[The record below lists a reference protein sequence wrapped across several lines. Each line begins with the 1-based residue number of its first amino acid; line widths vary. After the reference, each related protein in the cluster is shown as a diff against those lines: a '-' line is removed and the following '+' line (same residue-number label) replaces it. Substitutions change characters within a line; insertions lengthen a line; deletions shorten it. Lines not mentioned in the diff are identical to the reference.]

1 MKSHKKEIITVA
13 ILMAAAVV
21 IFAGILKPEATQTKK
36 CSLIIF
42 QRSGITPM
50 ISGLR

>member
-21 IFAGILKPEATQTKK
+21 IFAGILKPEATQNKK
-36 CSLIIF
+36 MLPHLYSKD
-42 QRSGITPM
+42 
-50 ISGLR
+50 

>member
-21 IFAGILKPEATQTKK
+21 NYSGIQKPEATHTKK
-36 CSLIIF
+36 CSHIYI
-42 QRSGITPM
+42 QKNKNNTNEN
-50 ISGLR
+50 

>member
-21 IFAGILKPEATQTKK
+21 IFCRNPETGGNTDEKMLPHLYSKDQ
-36 CSLIIF
+36 
-42 QRSGITPM
+42 G
-50 ISGLR
+50 

>member
-21 IFAGILKPEATQTKK
+21 IFAGILKPEATQSEKMLPHLYSK
-36 CSLIIF
+36 D
-42 QRSGITPM
+42 QG
-50 ISGLR
+50 

>member
-21 IFAGILKPEATQTKK
+21 FLPGILQTGGDTDEKMLPHLYSK
-36 CSLIIF
+36 D
-42 QRSGITPM
+42 QG
-50 ISGLR
+50 